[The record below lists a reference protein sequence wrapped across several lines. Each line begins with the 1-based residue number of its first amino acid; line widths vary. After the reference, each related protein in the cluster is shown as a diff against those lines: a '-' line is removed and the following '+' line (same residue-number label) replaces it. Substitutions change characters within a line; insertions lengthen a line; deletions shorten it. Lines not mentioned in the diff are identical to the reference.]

1 MRFGVHLT
9 NDNREGL
16 LRISQTMYD
25 AGFAVQAVN
34 ELRECLRLDQDD
46 KACLSLYKKVN
57 KVAKAITATQEAL
70 EAERYSDCIKKAS
83 EIVKFESSNPEY
95 ANQANISLCHCHAKA
110 KSADGVSYCESVVQH
125 YPESTEFQL
134 YQAEAYINA
143 DRFQDAISTYQK
155 ILEHES
161 NNQKAKEG
169 MKKAQK
175 LLKASNRR
183 DYYKILG
190 VPKSASKKDILKAYR
205 KMAAEY
211 HPDKFQGEEKV
222 QAEKKFVLIS
232 AAKEVLTDDEK
243 RTQFENGVDPL
254 DPEQQAQNPFGGH
267 PFNGF
272 PFSHMHPFEG
282 AHFEFHFG

>member
-1 MRFGVHLT
+1 MQSLLVALSNNARMFGMLFSPSKCKLLLQDWSAST
-9 NDNREGL
+9 PE
-16 LRISQTMYD
+16 LRIGSEVVERVDNFTYLGSLISPNGLVCD
-25 AGFAVQAVN
+25 EISARIRKARLAFANLRHLWRRRDIRLSIKGRVYCAAVRSV
-34 ELRECLRLDQDD
+34 LI
-46 KACLSLYKKVN
+46 YG
-57 KVAKAITATQEAL
+57 
-70 EAERYSDCIKKAS
+70 S
-83 EIVKFESSNPEY
+83 ETWPSRVEDTP
-95 ANQANISLCHCHAKA
+95 
-110 KSADGVSYCESVVQH
+110 
-125 YPESTEFQL
+125 
-134 YQAEAYINA
+134 
-143 DRFQDAISTYQK
+143 ISTYQK

-175 LLKASNRR
+175 LLKSSNRR

-243 RTQFENGVDPL
+243 RTQFENGIDPL